1 MKLELANGQKVDNP
15 DQESVN
21 RALESLNKD
30 NNDYAIL
37 GDENY
42 IQTAVANDGFLLEYQ
57 DSEGHFNSSDENLS
71 LDTVKRV
78 FSEYL
83 NGENQWQNDL
93 QWVPD
98 EAISSCAGTSQNSS
112 TESNTGD
119 DLFEDLKGQ
128 AVNWAKKKIRKMFS

>member
-1 MKLELANGQKVDNP
+1 MKLELANGQKIDNP

-21 RALESLNKD
+21 KALESLTKN

-42 IQTAVANDGFLLEYQ
+42 IQTAVTEDGFLLEYQ

-83 NGENQWQNDL
+83 NGESQWQNDL

-98 EAISSCAGTSQNSS
+98 EAISSCSGTSQNNSIVI
-112 TESNTGD
+112 NTGD
-119 DLFEDLKGQ
+119 DLLEEIKGR
-128 AVNWAKKKIRKMFS
+128 AINWVKKKIRKMFS